1 MIVRGGGYN
10 RTGALDTLRG
20 GSAVRHP
27 ALELIFRDSTLP
39 KQLVLHNLSLDKMA
53 TPASSATQ
61 VEQPPHPTP
70 PADPQRTAEARA
82 AFTAHLTSIGNTHIS
97 SLEGRVSDI
106 HNNSSAISKQE
117 ADVVKQ
123 TQKLAVENKKHQ
135 KVADDAAE
143 KLKELGDIQNW
154 AEVLER
160 DLLVLEE
167 TMNMGEAGEDD
178 WETEEDGMEVEADMA
193 KATTVQQHGKDKQKD
208 VSGGRGLQ

>member
-1 MIVRGGGYN
+1 M
-10 RTGALDTLRG
+10 A
-20 GSAVRHP
+20 A
-27 ALELIFRDSTLP
+27 ST
-39 KQLVLHNLSLDKMA
+39 
-53 TPASSATQ
+53 SSTTQ
-61 VEQPPHPTP
+61 VEQPPP
-70 PADPQRTAEARA
+70 PPPPDPQRTAEARA

-106 HNNSSAISKQE
+106 HSNSAAISKQQ

-123 TQKLAVENKKHQ
+123 TNRLALESKKHQ

-167 TMNMGEAGEDD
+167 TMEMGEAGEDG
-178 WETEEDGMEVEADMA
+178 WETEEDEVEGEGD
-193 KATTVQQHGKDKQKD
+193 TRNTITVQGQGKGRQQLNGPETHGSDE
-208 VSGGRGLQ
+208 GM